1 MTNPCPVNTPS
12 SQIWSLLNQ
21 RRQQALYNVPLVRLN
36 LVSPYTTTTFTKYQL
51 DMRRK
56 AEILKYKNQNSKTN
70 NLTKSQKWS
79 QMVSGKY
86 SANITPF
93 TIVSN
98 SDNPNCAA
106 DDLIPTLT
114 SACDVPGPPIY
125 LTYDPTVPLYNYVN
139 NQTMSTLNNQTTSQ
153 WTSYTSSNE
162 VDIVARREN
171 DTFSF
176 NSTNDTNIGVIVI
189 SNLLTQPITTYTITL
204 PIFIWARGL
213 CIGSVNPIRIS
224 ILSITLNVYYNDI
237 SILTSP
243 ISNSFNGVDSAYH
256 LSSMTIDPNQ
266 TKNQIFYAI
275 QYAGMLSI
283 PNFTLNTQTGNVYTL
298 MLTFNY
304 DFTDTTTNQSY
315 LFTSGVSPN
324 ISPTILF
331 EAGVFCNLG
340 PEKEN
345 ICIIPA
351 TQENISGA
359 LVSQPSSVPYS
370 SGSFNAV

>member
-1 MTNPCPVNTPS
+1 MTNPCPVNTS
-12 SQIWSLLNQ
+12 SAQIWSLLNQ

-36 LVSPYTTTTFTKYQL
+36 LVSPYKDNNFTKDQL

-56 AEILKYKNQNSKTN
+56 AEILKYKNQNSQTN
-70 NLTKSQKWS
+70 NLTKAQKWS

-93 TIVSN
+93 IIESN
-98 SDNPNCAA
+98 SDNTNCAA

-114 SACDVPGPPIY
+114 SACDVPGHPIY
-125 LTYDPTVPLYNYVN
+125 LTYDPRVPLYNYAN
-139 NQTMSTLNNQTTSQ
+139 NQTFAILNNQTTSM
-153 WTSYTSSNE
+153 WTAYTSSN
-162 VDIVARREN
+162 DA
-171 DTFSF
+171 DSF
-176 NSTNDTNIGVIVI
+176 AATTIGFTLNYTNDTNIGVIVI

-213 CIGSVNPIRIS
+213 CIGQVNPIRIS

-256 LSSMTIDPNQ
+256 LSSMTIDANQ

-304 DFTDTTTNQSY
+304 DFIDTNTNKSY
-315 LFTSGVSPN
+315 VFTSGVSPN
-324 ISPTILF
+324 ILPTILF

-340 PEKEN
+340 LEKEN

-351 TQENISGA
+351 TQENISSSA
-359 LVSQPSSVPYS
+359 LVSLPSAVPYS
-370 SGSFNAV
+370 SGYFNAV

>member
-1 MTNPCPVNTPS
+1 MTNHCPINTPGF
-12 SQIWSLLNQ
+12 QIWSLLNQ
-21 RRQQALYNVPLVRLN
+21 RRQQALYNVPPVRLN
-36 LVSPYTTTTFTKYQL
+36 LVSPYKDNNFTKDQL

-56 AEILKYKNQNSKTN
+56 AEILKYKNQNSQKN
-70 NLTKSQKWS
+70 NLTKAQKWA
-79 QMVSGKY
+79 QIVSGKY
-86 SANITPF
+86 SAIITPF
-93 TIVSN
+93 TIDSN
-98 SDNPNCAA
+98 SDNPNCSG

-114 SACDVPGPPIY
+114 TACDVPGPPIY

-139 NQTMSTLNNQTTSQ
+139 NQTMSTLNNQTSSQ
-153 WTSYTSSNE
+153 WTAYTSSNE
-162 VDIVARREN
+162 VDVVARRGY
-171 DTFSF
+171 DSFSL

-213 CIGSVNPIRIS
+213 CIGSGNPIRIS

-256 LSSMTIDPNQ
+256 LSSMTIDPNK
-266 TKNQIFYAI
+266 TNNQIFYAI
-275 QYAGMLSI
+275 QYVGMLSI

-304 DFTDTTTNQSY
+304 DFIDTNTNKSY
-315 LFTSGVSPN
+315 VFTSDGL
-324 ISPTILF
+324 PTILF
-331 EAGVFCNLG
+331 EAGVFCSLG
-340 PEKEN
+340 PENKN

-351 TQENISGA
+351 TQENISSSA
-359 LVSQPSSVPYS
+359 IVSLPSSVPYS
-370 SGSFNAV
+370 SGYFNAV